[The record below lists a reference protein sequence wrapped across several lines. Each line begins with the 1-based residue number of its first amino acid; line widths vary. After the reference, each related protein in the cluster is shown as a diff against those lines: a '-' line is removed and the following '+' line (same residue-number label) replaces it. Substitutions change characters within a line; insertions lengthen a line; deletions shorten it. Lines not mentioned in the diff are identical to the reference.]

1 MPGMATPEDMTR
13 LVASRGEAFDRLF
26 LTMMIKHHSGALRM
40 ADQAVGARHP
50 IVSEMVDDVVA
61 SQGAEI
67 NRMRDVLR
75 TLPQ

>member
-1 MPGMATPEDMTR
+1 
-13 LVASRGEAFDRLF
+13 
-26 LTMMIKHHSGALRM
+26 
-40 ADQAVGARHP
+40 
-50 IVSEMVDDVVA
+50 MVDDVVA